1 MQRSAVA
8 SNQWAVSSEQTVRPL
23 SPQFTEGIPH
33 GLNHSIAKRLVI
45 DTDTASDDAVALVMA
60 FRLPEARVEA
70 VTTVAGNVALPLATR
85 NALITAELCDAD
97 VPIYMGSHKPLVRPH
112 EDATSIH
119 GADGLG
125 NTGHPDPHRQPESS
139 TPWMR

>member
-1 MQRSAVA
+1 MSSTRDTQHSA
-8 SNQWAVSSEQTVRPL
+8 L
-23 SPQFTEGIPH
+23 STQ
-33 GLNHSIAKRLVI
+33 HSPKRLVI

-97 VPIYMGSHKPLVRPH
+97 VPDL
-112 EDATSIH
+112 H
-119 GADGLG
+119 G
-125 NTGHPDPHRQPESS
+125 QP
-139 TPWMR
+139 